1 MWCRAIRKL
10 IADITQD
17 EIENMCIEPER
28 DCALCMFCTAIGG
41 TKLTEIE
48 QENLNRAIKERTNK
62 NLATDGRKEQYDTD

>member
-1 MWCRAIRKL
+1 MWCRAIRKP

-48 QENLNRAIKERTNK
+48 QENLNRAIKERTNR
-62 NLATDGRKEQYDTD
+62 NLINKESKKEKI